1 MKQICVFLLLAASAW
16 AADPLVFVGT
26 YTGSGSKGI
35 YSFRLQIKTGKVT
48 GLGLAAETSNPSFL
62 LEHPNHKFL
71 YAVNENGNASQM
83 GSVTAFA
90 IDFETGKLKPLNWV
104 SSRGGGPCHLAIDS
118 TGRWLAV
125 ANYEGGSITVF
136 PLLPDGRLGEAASFS
151 KTGSHAHCVLF
162 APGNLFL
169 LAADLGLDAVM
180 VYKFDASSGQI
191 APASAAQVK
200 HGAGVRHLAF
210 LPNGKALY
218 ALNEKS
224 STVTAFSFDATA
236 GMLSEL
242 QTLPTLPGFSSNN
255 TAAEITVNA
264 AATLLYVSNRG
275 HDSIYTFNIDPD
287 RLTLS
292 PQADF
297 PTLGNTPRHF
307 AIDPSGQILVV
318 ANQDTNDLAVF
329 KIHART
335 GQLTP
340 AGKLV
345 TGVSKP
351 ACVAFAGQ

>member
-1 MKQICVFLLLAASAW
+1 LKHLCVFLLLAGAAW
-16 AADPLVFVGT
+16 PADPLVYVGS

-35 YSFRLQIKTGKVT
+35 YSFRLQVKTGKLT
-48 GLGLAAETSNPSFL
+48 SLGLAAETSNPSFL
-62 LEHPNHKFL
+62 VEHPNHKYL
-71 YAVNENGNASQM
+71 YTVNENGNASQM
-83 GSVTAFA
+83 GSVTAFS
-90 IDFETGKLKPLNWV
+90 IDSETGRLRQLNWV

-118 TGRWLAV
+118 SGRWLAV
-125 ANYEGGSITVF
+125 ANYEGGSIAVF

-162 APGNLFL
+162 APGNAFL
-169 LAADLGLDAVM
+169 LAADLGLDAIL
-180 VYKFDASSGQI
+180 VYKFDASDGHI
-191 APASAAQVK
+191 APASAAAVK
-200 HGAGVRHLAF
+200 HGSGVRHLAF
-210 LPNGKALY
+210 HPNGKALY

-224 STVTAFSFDATA
+224 STVTVFSFDSAA
-236 GMLSEL
+236 GTLSDL
-242 QTLPTLPGFSSNN
+242 QTLPTLPAFSPHNA
-255 TAAEITVNA
+255 AAEIAMNA
-264 AATLLYVSNRG
+264 DATLLYVSNRG

-287 RLTLS
+287 RLVLS

-307 AIDPSGQILVV
+307 AIDPSGQILIV
-318 ANQDTNDLAVF
+318 ANQDSNDLAVF

-351 ACVAFAGQ
+351 ACVLFAGH